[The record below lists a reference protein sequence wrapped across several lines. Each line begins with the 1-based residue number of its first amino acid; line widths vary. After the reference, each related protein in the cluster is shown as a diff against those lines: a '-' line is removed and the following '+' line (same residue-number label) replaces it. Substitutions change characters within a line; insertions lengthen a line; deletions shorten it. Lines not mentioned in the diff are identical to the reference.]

1 MEPALDEME
10 QLMTIESQTSEE
22 ERTHTVRKN
31 LETLLD
37 VELPLIAVL
46 AEKRLTLSEV
56 LDLDV
61 DSVIVFPK
69 HNSDPISLRVNNV
82 EVGSGK
88 TIKVGDHFGL
98 HLRHYSPEK
107 VVHSLF

>member
-1 MEPALDEME
+1 MSVETPDTDED
-10 QLMTIESQTSEE
+10 
-22 ERTHTVRKN
+22 RTHTVRQN

-46 AEKRLTLSEV
+46 AEKRLTLAEV

-98 HLRHYSPEK
+98 HHRHYSPEK

>member
-1 MEPALDEME
+1 MAETTQSQAPEM
-10 QLMTIESQTSEE
+10 
-22 ERTHTVRKN
+22 VRQN
-31 LETLLD
+31 LEALLD

-46 AEKRLTLSEV
+46 AEKELSLADV

-69 HNSDPISLRVNNV
+69 HNSDPISLLVNNV